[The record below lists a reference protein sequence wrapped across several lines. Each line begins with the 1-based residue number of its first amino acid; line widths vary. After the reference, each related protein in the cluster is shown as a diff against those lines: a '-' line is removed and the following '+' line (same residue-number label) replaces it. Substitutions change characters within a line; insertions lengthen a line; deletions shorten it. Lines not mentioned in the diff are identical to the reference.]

1 MGNRRIHNAVGTAAT
16 VAGPT
21 ALWGRLRQ
29 ALPVVAQCAGAAGIA
44 WWVASTLLGH
54 QRPVFAAIAAIICL
68 AGGQGERA
76 RQAVD
81 LVAGVLAGV
90 VVGELVRYTGS
101 GSGVIQVVA
110 VVVLG
115 MLAAVAIDF
124 RRLAYIQG
132 AASALFV
139 LVLPPLQ
146 NPASRF
152 VDAVVGGALGLLG
165 SQVLFTPDPVALVA
179 ASLRHVLGRVE
190 ESLAAAARGVG
201 EEDPE
206 ASDAAVHLA
215 REARSDLADLSN
227 QRRIAH
233 RIRRRTVRGRR
244 RAARLRQLDETLDH
258 VDVLVAATVL
268 VTQDASHRQPGGGTP
283 QEGLARFL
291 REAARDVSTAAEVL
305 GERSR
310 GHYVSRRFNARVPAG
325 LEGDVGSY
333 ARAIVASLDAVA
345 SAGSRDGT

>member
-1 MGNRRIHNAVGTAAT
+1 MGKQRIRNAVGTAVR

-29 ALPVVAQCAGAAGIA
+29 ALPIVAQCAGAAGVA
-44 WWVASTLLGH
+44 WWLASTLLGH
-54 QRPVFAAIAAIICL
+54 PRPVFAAIAAIICL
-68 AGGQGERA
+68 AGGKGERA

-90 VVGELVRYTGS
+90 VVGEIVRYTGS
-101 GSGVIQVVA
+101 GSGVMQVVV

-132 AASALFV
+132 AASALVV

-146 NPASRF
+146 NPGSRF

-179 ASLRHVLGRVE
+179 GSLRRVLGRVE
-190 ESLAAAARGVG
+190 EALAAAARAID
-201 EEDPE
+201 EEHPD
-206 ASDAAVHLA
+206 AADAAVRLA
-215 REARSDLADLSN
+215 REARSDLAELSS
-227 QRRIAH
+227 QRKIAH
-233 RIRRRTVRGRR
+233 QIRRRTVRGRR
-244 RAARLRQLDETLDH
+244 RAARLRQLDDMLDH

-268 VTQDASHRQPGGGTP
+268 LTQGTVTRQAAEGTP
-283 QEGLARFL
+283 QEDVARFL

-310 GHYVSRRFNARVPAG
+310 GHYVARQFSARVPAG

-345 SAGSRDGT
+345 PVGSRDGK

>member
-1 MGNRRIHNAVGTAAT
+1 M
-16 VAGPT
+16 
-21 ALWGRLRQ
+21 
-29 ALPVVAQCAGAAGIA
+29 AQCAVAGGVA
-44 WWVASTLLGH
+44 WWVASALLGH
-54 QRPVFAAIAAIICL
+54 ARPVFAAIAAVICL

-90 VVGELVRYTGS
+90 LVGEIVRYTGS
-101 GSGVIQVVA
+101 GSGVFQVVV

-115 MLAAVAIDF
+115 MLAAAAIDY

-165 SQVLFTPDPVALVA
+165 SQVLFTPDPVTLVA
-179 ASLRHVLGRVE
+179 ASLHRVLGRVE
-190 ESLAAAARGVG
+190 EALATAARSL
-201 EEDPE
+201 EEEGPE
-206 ASDAAVHLA
+206 AAETAKRLA
-215 REARSDLADLSN
+215 RDARSDLADLSN

-233 RIRRRTVRGRR
+233 QIRRRTVRGRR

-268 VTQDASHRQPGGGTP
+268 LTQCTASRQPAAGPP

-291 REAARDVSTAAEVL
+291 RAASQDVSTTARVL

-310 GHYVSRRFNARVPAG
+310 GHYVSRDFSARVPEG

-333 ARAIVASLDAVA
+333 ARTIVASLDTVA
-345 SAGSRDGT
+345 PADAPDGA